1 MEVSLTT
8 ASEVKA
14 EISLVKEVVIAPLVV
29 GSSAVKEASVVP
41 ETFSESFRLILV

>member
-29 GSSAVKEASVVP
+29 GSSAV
-41 ETFSESFRLILV
+41 SFGGSRNFFRIF